1 MKVHTIGQ
9 TPLPSF
15 TRAVITIGSFDGV
28 HLGHQQ
34 ILSQM
39 QQVANTIA
47 GETVIITFHP
57 HPRKIV
63 DSIPGEVKLLTTLI
77 EKKELLGAAGID
89 HLVVVP
95 FNHHFAQLSAEDFIA
110 EFLFNQFHPHTIII
124 GYDHRFGK
132 GRSGDYH
139 LLEKMGAELGFQVK
153 EIDEQMLQA
162 STISSTRIRKALL
175 SHEIPEAT
183 ALLGYPY
190 FFEGVVM
197 EGNHLGRTIGFPTA
211 NLQITEEDKL
221 IPANGV
227 YIVQVR
233 LLNEFRMEVSNH
245 TGMMNIGIRPT
256 VDGKSRVIEVHIFQF
271 SETIYQQLVEVRLL
285 HFLRDEIRFPN
296 VEALKNQLLT
306 DKEDALHWLEHN
318 FNR

>member
-1 MKVHTIGQ
+1 MKVHYIGQ

-15 TRAVITIGSFDGV
+15 KRAVITIGSFDGV

-39 QQVANTIA
+39 QQVAKAIA
-47 GETVIITFHP
+47 GETVIITFYP

-63 DSIPGEVKLLTTLI
+63 SSIPGEVKLLTTLA
-77 EKKELLGAAGID
+77 EKKELLSAAGID

-95 FNHHFAQLSAEDFIA
+95 FNHHFAQLSAEDFVA
-110 EFLFNQFHPHTIII
+110 EFLFKQLHPHTIII

-132 GRSGDYH
+132 GRQGDYH
-139 LLEKMGAELGFQVK
+139 LLEKMGANLGFTVK

-162 STISSTRIRKALL
+162 SAISSTRIRKALL
-175 SHEIPEAT
+175 SHQIPEAT

-197 EGNHLGRTIGFPTA
+197 EGNQLGRTIGFPTA
-211 NLQITEEDKL
+211 NLQITEDDKL

-227 YIVQVR
+227 YVVQVR
-233 LLNEFRMEVSNH
+233 ILDENRKEISTH
-245 TGMMNIGIRPT
+245 TGMMNIGVRPT

-271 SETIYQQLVEVRLL
+271 SATIYQQLIQVRLL
-285 HFLRDEIRFPN
+285 HFLRDEIRFPHFD
-296 VEALKNQLLT
+296 ALKNQLLT
-306 DKEDALHWLEHN
+306 DKQSALDWLEHN
-318 FNR
+318 FNS

>member
-9 TPLPSF
+9 EPLPIF

-34 ILSQM
+34 ILSHM
-39 QQVANTIA
+39 QQVAKAID
-47 GETVIITFHP
+47 GETVIITFYP

-63 DSIPGEVKLLTTLI
+63 SSIPGEVKLLTTLA
-77 EKKELLGAAGID
+77 EKKELLGTAGIN

-95 FNHHFAQLSAEDFIA
+95 FNHHFAQLSAQDFVS
-110 EFLFNQFHPHTIII
+110 EFLFKQFHPHTIII

-139 LLEKMGAELGFQVK
+139 LLEKMGVDYGFQVK

-162 STISSTRIRKALL
+162 SAISSTRIRKALT
-175 SHEIPEAT
+175 SHQIPEAT

-190 FFEGVVM
+190 FFEGIVM
-197 EGNHLGRTIGFPTA
+197 EGNQIGRTIGFPTA
-211 NLQITEEDKL
+211 NLQITEDDKL

-227 YIVQVR
+227 YVVQVR
-233 LLNEFRMEVSNH
+233 LLSESRQEISKH

-271 SETIYQQLVEVRLL
+271 SETIYQQLLQVSLL

-296 VEALKNQLLT
+296 FEALKNQLQT
-306 DKEDALHWLEHN
+306 DKLAALDYLKHN
-318 FNR
+318 FYS